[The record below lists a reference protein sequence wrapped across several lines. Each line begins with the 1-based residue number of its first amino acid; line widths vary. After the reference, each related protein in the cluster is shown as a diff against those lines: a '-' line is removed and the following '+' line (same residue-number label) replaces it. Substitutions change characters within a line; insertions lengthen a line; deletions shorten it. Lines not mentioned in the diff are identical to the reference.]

1 MAIDRIVA
9 YIDGGARGN
18 PGPAGYGVRVENAD
32 GSCVEELHGAIG
44 VATNNVAEYRGLIAA
59 LTYLHRHGFQDVTI
73 RSDSQLL
80 TKQMTGEYRVRHAGL
95 KPLYHEARQ
104 LVAHFGEVRF
114 EHVPRAQNAEADRL
128 ANLAMDGTENPNG
141 EDASVAEGEA
151 PPDASPL
158 HVGPGRFSGGGVL
171 SVGVDFES
179 ISRIDRLVQRYGD
192 RFLNRVFTDGELE
205 YSRRRRFPAQHLAGR
220 FCAKEAAMKA
230 LGTGRA
236 LGVLW
241 QNIEVVRSSGPPQLR
256 LRGTA
261 ASRFSDLGATQSVL
275 SITHSGD
282 FAFAQ
287 VLFLKT

>member
-1 MAIDRIVA
+1 
-9 YIDGGARGN
+9 
-18 PGPAGYGVRVENAD
+18 
-32 GSCVEELHGAIG
+32 
-44 VATNNVAEYRGLIAA
+44 
-59 LTYLHRHGFQDVTI
+59 
-73 RSDSQLL
+73 
-80 TKQMTGEYRVRHAGL
+80 
-95 KPLYHEARQ
+95 
-104 LVAHFGEVRF
+104 
-114 EHVPRAQNAEADRL
+114 
-128 ANLAMDGTENPNG
+128 MDGTENPNG